1 MTDKT
6 ITTEW
11 KFKILIELDLVA
23 AATARQILFDA
34 QKGFSY
40 VYGPARITVVRDVV
54 KILDEKIGEVDDE

>member
-34 QKGFSY
+34 QKGYSY
-40 VYGPARITVVRDVV
+40 EYAPERITVVRDVV